1 MALLEQKAER
11 LDMTESKLRRAC
23 QDLQQAKVDKKVLVD
38 KVKTVTN
45 TAREVESSKKALK
58 DSLEAKYKLEEQRK
72 QLVHD
77 SAYAKLQ
84 HDTTLNRARSEILL
98 SNQDEKIKRL
108 EGEIHNLKQRQGSTM
123 PLPQRASRL

>member
-1 MALLEQKAER
+1 MK
-11 LDMTESKLRRAC
+11 S
-23 QDLQQAKVDKKVLVD
+23 
-38 KVKTVTN
+38 VTN

-58 DSLEAKYKLEEQRK
+58 DSLKAKYKLEEQQK

-108 EGEIHNLKQRQGSTM
+108 EGEIHNLKGKARQYDAIAATGIKTVISLNAFEKRENQR
-123 PLPQRASRL
+123 